1 MSNNTYIEK
10 IISGVINLYNTIN
23 NLNSLII
30 KKKRE
35 MGVLGKN
42 YVVLLK
48 ETGKPVT
55 QHS

>member
-48 ETGKPVT
+48 EKCKPVT